1 MKFFETDEE
10 RFEFLK
16 WMSVSF
22 RLSTIPR
29 AAIIKHDGTTP
40 RDITPVRIGRSPLLW
55 TRHEL
60 VIQEQPNIDRHVKRM
75 ADDPFLTIK
84 DFYMQH
90 GTFLNVYDDSV
101 EETDEIKTIKD
112 KRKLPQF

>member
-1 MKFFETDEE
+1 
-10 RFEFLK
+10 
-16 WMSVSF
+16 
-22 RLSTIPR
+22 
-29 AAIIKHDGTTP
+29 
-40 RDITPVRIGRSPLLW
+40 
-55 TRHEL
+55 
-60 VIQEQPNIDRHVKRM
+60 M

-112 KRKLPQF
+112 KRKSEYSFLNRNPTLFKYTLGY

>member
-16 WMSVSF
+16 WMSVSV
-22 RLSTIPR
+22 RYCSLGCRPR
-29 AAIIKHDGTTP
+29 VSANVRRSNGFSLFVIK
-40 RDITPVRIGRSPLLW
+40 
-55 TRHEL
+55 
-60 VIQEQPNIDRHVKRM
+60 EQPNIDRHVKRM

-90 GTFLNVYDDSV
+90 GTFLNIYDDSV

-112 KRKLPQF
+112 KRKLLQIQRNE

>member
-1 MKFFETDEE
+1 
-10 RFEFLK
+10 
-16 WMSVSF
+16 
-22 RLSTIPR
+22 
-29 AAIIKHDGTTP
+29 
-40 RDITPVRIGRSPLLW
+40 
-55 TRHEL
+55 
-60 VIQEQPNIDRHVKRM
+60 M

-112 KRKLPQF
+112 KRKSECSLLNRNPTLFKYTLGY